1 LARPLPASGE
11 PLRTLGLFLESQ
23 ADCPLTSPRARTHT
37 ALVSSPA
44 IVRVR
49 LRFND
54 VDTFVE
60 RFAPNVTRGGL
71 FLATRNLRPVGEIVA
86 FEILL
91 ADGSVALAGDGKV
104 SWTRAPD
111 PAQPTKPFGMGLQF
125 VAVRPASR
133 AVLLRLLKAKE
144 SRPAAGLRMTGAL
157 PTLEGSGHSGALPVL
172 EAGRQRTAPLPL
184 ALAATGRDHGL
195 RISGVSRVDTNV
207 DLAAEMGFEEAVL
220 RDVASRLRLLPRAG
234 DEALDDILDELLKP
248 APEAPATLSRALG
261 DLPRLLGPAARR
273 RTSGVFRALESPS
286 MASAARPESAATVA
300 ETESASSTE
309 TPLPAS
315 PSPTGEGDAEAA
327 AASEVQV
334 AADAR

>member
-1 LARPLPASGE
+1 M
-11 PLRTLGLFLESQ
+11 
-23 ADCPLTSPRARTHT
+23 
-37 ALVSSPA
+37 SSPA

-49 LRFND
+49 LRFTD

-71 FLATRNLRPVGEIVA
+71 FLATRNLRAVGEIVA

-91 ADGSVALAGDGKV
+91 ADGTVVLAGDGKV

-111 PAQPTKPFGMGLQF
+111 PSQPTKPFGMGLQF
-125 VAVRPASR
+125 VALRPASR

-157 PTLEGSGHSGALPVL
+157 PTLEGGGNSGALPLL
-172 EAGRQRTAPLPL
+172 ETGRQRTAPLPL
-184 ALAATGRDHGL
+184 ALATTSHPGPRLPG
-195 RISGVSRVDTNV
+195 SVRVDTNV
-207 DLAAEMGFEEAVL
+207 DLAAEMGFDDGVL

-234 DEALDDILDELLKP
+234 DDAFDEILEELLKS
-248 APEAPATLSRALG
+248 APEAPATLARALG

-273 RTSGVFRALESPS
+273 RASGVFRALGAEGAAPS
-286 MASAARPESAATVA
+286 SLVRSDVNAEAARPEPSSA
-300 ETESASSTE
+300 
-309 TPLPAS
+309 TPAPLTPAAH
-315 PSPTGEGDAEAA
+315 GEGDAET
-327 AASEVQV
+327 AASELQI

>member
-1 LARPLPASGE
+1 M
-11 PLRTLGLFLESQ
+11 
-23 ADCPLTSPRARTHT
+23 TSLRARTHT

-71 FLATRNLRPVGEIVA
+71 FLATRNLRPVGEIVT

-111 PAQPTKPFGMGLQF
+111 PAQPAKPFGMGLQF
-125 VAVRPASR
+125 VALRPASR

-144 SRPAAGLRMTGAL
+144 SRPAAGLRMTGAV
-157 PTLEGSGHSGALPVL
+157 PTLEGSGQSGALPVL

-184 ALAATGRDHGL
+184 ALATAGRDGGV
-195 RISGVSRVDTNV
+195 RIAGGPRVDTNV

-234 DEALDDILDELLKP
+234 DEALDEILDELLKP

-261 DLPRLLGPAARR
+261 DLPRLLGSVARR
-273 RTSGVFRALESPS
+273 RASGVFRALEGPTT
-286 MASAARPESAATVA
+286 ASAARPDLGAATA
-300 ETESASSTE
+300 QADSASSTE
-309 TPLPAS
+309 TPLPAA
-315 PSPTGEGDAEAA
+315 PSPTGEGDAEAPT
-327 AASEVQV
+327 SDLQV